1 MTNIGQ
7 KLRPVFCNRRI
18 GPRRRAERPLR
29 VHPAIDVPDAW
40 SSTLHR
46 QTAISSL
53 DFANTRDPLS
63 SPKRAAVGRERV
75 TCRGSH
81 CMRSHVEVA
90 EWRQKKKK
98 KRPTVGRCR
107 RVAKNFFFFFGGNC
121 WGDCTL
127 EFRCQVQLQR
137 LLQRP
142 NKPARI
148 RPHSTVSKSGCLWFF
163 FRFHPSSLPSF
174 ANAPSPLHQHPEAT
188 MTFSIDSCATLRHPE
203 PQQRQGLGR
212 NSVGAGQSR

>member
-1 MTNIGQ
+1 M
-7 KLRPVFCNRRI
+7 R
-18 GPRRRAERPLR
+18 GPRHSIDKQRSLPSILLTPGTHSQVRSGPRSAENGSRAGARTACAR
-29 VHPAIDVPDAW
+29 
-40 SSTLHR
+40 TLKL
-46 QTAISSL
+46 QNGA
-53 DFANTRDPLS
+53 
-63 SPKRAAVGRERV
+63 KK
-75 TCRGSH
+75 
-81 CMRSHVEVA
+81 
-90 EWRQKKKK
+90 KKKK

-107 RVAKNFFFFFGGNC
+107 RVAKNFFFFFFGGNC